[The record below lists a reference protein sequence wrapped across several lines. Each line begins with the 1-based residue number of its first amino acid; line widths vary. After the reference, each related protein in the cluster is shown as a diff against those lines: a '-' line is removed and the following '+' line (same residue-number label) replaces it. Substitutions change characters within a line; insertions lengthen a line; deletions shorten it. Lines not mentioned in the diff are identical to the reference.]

1 MTGPTRPAGGSP
13 VDIEPWSAARV
24 VSAADPAGRPPALDY
39 YVILA
44 GGRPPGAVEGIVVE
58 EFVRNDDWSTSGLRT
73 AGWTAAD
80 GHWWSSAAFSRG
92 MRTDPELRERV
103 TPVDRRVADAVHRR
117 LGARHLPTGP
127 VLRTHFRDHEVFAT
141 AAPLRLG
148 PADPPAGCH
157 ERRVYRVLFAKD
169 LPDDRLAGLA
179 ARWGRVAGDA
189 GAQGMPAGRL
199 RRGADRFS
207 WQLRRVGRTIA
218 WCLDLT
224 VLLATADDGTVGP
237 VLREL
242 TSAVREHGLIPVTT
256 ERFA

>member
-1 MTGPTRPAGGSP
+1 M
-13 VDIEPWSAARV
+13 DIVPRSAERV
-24 VSAADPAGRPPALDY
+24 VSVADPAGRPPALDY

-44 GGRPPGAVEGIVVE
+44 DDGRPPDAVEGIVVE

-80 GHWWSSAAFSRG
+80 GHWWSSAAVSRG

-103 TPVDRRVADAVHRR
+103 TPVDRGVAEAVHRR
-117 LGARHLPTGP
+117 LGAGRLPAEP
-127 VLRTHFRDHEVFAT
+127 VLRTHFRDHEVFAA

-157 ERRVYRVLFAKD
+157 ERRIYRVLFAKD
-169 LPDDRLAGLA
+169 LPDDRLADLA
-179 ARWGRVAGDA
+179 ARWGRLAGDA
-189 GAQGMPAGRL
+189 GARGMPAGRL
-199 RRGADRFS
+199 RTGADRFS

-218 WCLDLT
+218 WSLDLT
-224 VLLATADDGTVGP
+224 VLLATADDGAVGP
-237 VLREL
+237 LLREL
-242 TSAVREHGLIPVTT
+242 TSAVRGHGLIPVTT